1 MWFSPSCISEQNIF
15 LLTMAA
21 NSVENHTENVTIEPL
36 LAKRM
41 RKDPDATTRKSVVVL
56 KRGNVGLRDGMVFM
70 PNTIEMAI
78 LKKPDKGQ
86 FKTNIHFSSNMTET
100 DVKSI
105 LMENFP
111 ILRDR
116 R

>member
-1 MWFSPSCISEQNIF
+1 
-15 LLTMAA
+15 MAA

-36 LAKRM
+36 LVKRM

-86 FKTNIHFSSNMTET
+86 FKINIPFSSNMTET
-100 DVKSI
+100 DVKCT
-105 LMENFP
+105 LMETFP
-111 ILRDR
+111 ILRDKR
-116 R
+116 

>member
-1 MWFSPSCISEQNIF
+1 
-15 LLTMAA
+15 MAA
-21 NSVENHTENVTIEPL
+21 NSADNHMESVCNEPF
-36 LAKRM
+36 LAKWR
-41 RKDPDATTRKSVVVL
+41 RRDPDAATRKNVVVL
-56 KRGNVGLRDGMVFM
+56 TRGDVGVRNGMVFM

-86 FKTNIHFSSNMTET
+86 FKTNINFSSNMTET

-105 LMENFP
+105 LMANFP

>member
-1 MWFSPSCISEQNIF
+1 
-15 LLTMAA
+15 MAA
-21 NSVENHTENVTIEPL
+21 NSADNHMESVCNEPL

-41 RKDPDATTRKSVVVL
+41 RKDPGATTRKNVVVL
-56 KRGNVGLRDGMVFM
+56 TRGNVGIRDGMVFM

-86 FKTNIHFSSNMTET
+86 FKTNIPFSSNMTKT
-100 DVKSI
+100 DVKYI

-111 ILRDR
+111 ILRDKR
-116 R
+116 

>member
-1 MWFSPSCISEQNIF
+1 
-15 LLTMAA
+15 MAA
-21 NSVENHTENVTIEPL
+21 NSADNHIESVCNEPF
-36 LAKRM
+36 LAKWR
-41 RKDPDATTRKSVVVL
+41 RRDPDATTRKSVVVL
-56 KRGNVGLRDGMVFM
+56 TRGNVGVRDGMVFM

>member
-1 MWFSPSCISEQNIF
+1 
-15 LLTMAA
+15 MAA
-21 NSVENHTENVTIEPL
+21 NSADNHMESVCNEPL

-41 RKDPDATTRKSVVVL
+41 RKDPDAATGKSVVVL
-56 KRGNVGLRDGMVFM
+56 KRGDVEVKDGMVLM
-70 PNTIEMAI
+70 PNTIEMAS

>member
-1 MWFSPSCISEQNIF
+1 
-15 LLTMAA
+15 MAA

-56 KRGNVGLRDGMVFM
+56 TRGNVGIRDGMVFM

-105 LMENFP
+105 LMANFP